1 MDSSG
6 LYIAYYYHS
15 KDRRQIAVL
24 FEPQSGYRYY
34 KRNSSKWDKTHL
46 ISLGFHGSEN
56 DPRLLRGHIIIS
68 DKYPAG
74 RIDKDINKMLKKAT
88 VGKIRG
94 LDPRSNLL
102 NANVSGRLN
111 INYSLIE
118 MGFLTN
124 KKDTDY
130 LKKNYDAFSKELA
143 GAINGKPIG
152 GDSAEKTPTKPRAV
166 KPNAKQT
173 VWNWK
178 GRFTANTT
186 IKVRKP
192 PGLKGKGVDSDS

>member
-1 MDSSG
+1 
-6 LYIAYYYHS
+6 
-15 KDRRQIAVL
+15 
-24 FEPQSGYRYY
+24 
-34 KRNSSKWDKTHL
+34 
-46 ISLGFHGSEN
+46 
-56 DPRLLRGHIIIS
+56 
-68 DKYPAG
+68 
-74 RIDKDINKMLKKAT
+74 MLKKTT

-152 GDSAEKTPTKPRAV
+152 GDSAEKTPTKSRAV